1 MQLPTVEV
9 STVWNHTTAVRLGH
23 SAVCV
28 DHVLVVE
35 ATCDSRKVWLAWR
48 GNDERTVPRECRN
61 ASGAP
66 REARYTK
73 LSKRVPRRALR
84 GLQEEN
90 FERTSARPVPMRPRK
105 AKEKRTR
112 GAVSRDLQGTL

>member
-1 MQLPTVEV
+1 M
-9 STVWNHTTAVRLGH
+9 WNHTTAVHLGY

-35 ATCDSRKVWLAWR
+35 ATCDSRKVCLAWGEETMRELYLENAELRLGLHERR
-48 GNDERTVPRECRN
+48 G
-61 ASGAP
+61 
-66 REARYTK
+66 YTK